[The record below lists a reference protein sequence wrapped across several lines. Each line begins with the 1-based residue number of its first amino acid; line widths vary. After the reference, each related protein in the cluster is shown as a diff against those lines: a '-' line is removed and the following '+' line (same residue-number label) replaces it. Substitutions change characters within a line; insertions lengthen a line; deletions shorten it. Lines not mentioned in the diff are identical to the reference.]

1 MCVVEVAREAEE
13 RDYSGEFV
21 EDEEGRYVC
30 NGRISKGICVF
41 MKEFRESTVEAL
53 DARL

>member
-1 MCVVEVAREAEE
+1 MCVVEVAREAKE
-13 RDYSGEFV
+13 RNYSGEFV

-30 NGRISKGICVF
+30 DGRVSKGICVF
-41 MKEFRESTVEAL
+41 VEEFGESTVEAL